1 MKYIKIILVV
11 IFAIALPFAILR
23 ASIEYNVLWWSVDII
38 LYLFPIYLPI
48 LFAWFG
54 IKIFKATNKIFFPI
68 FLFDILLVFLM
79 FFLTEILFAAIE
91 RSLADAVIGLLLM
104 GPLIYSVPISF
115 IAAAIYKHKKKKAEA
130 QKNNEYDTTDETQ
143 I

>member
-1 MKYIKIILVV
+1 MKYIKIILKAVLG
-11 IFAIALPFAILR
+11 IALPFIILR
-23 ASIEYNVLWWSVDII
+23 ASIEYNVLAEFADKI

-54 IKIFKATNKIFFPI
+54 IKIFKATDEIFSPI
-68 FLFDILLVFLM
+68 LLLDLLLVFVIY
-79 FFLTEILFAAIE
+79 FLTKMIFGAIE

-115 IAAAIYKHKKKKAEA
+115 IAAAIYKHKKKKTEA
-130 QKNNEYDTTDETQ
+130 QRSEDNTTN
-143 I
+143 